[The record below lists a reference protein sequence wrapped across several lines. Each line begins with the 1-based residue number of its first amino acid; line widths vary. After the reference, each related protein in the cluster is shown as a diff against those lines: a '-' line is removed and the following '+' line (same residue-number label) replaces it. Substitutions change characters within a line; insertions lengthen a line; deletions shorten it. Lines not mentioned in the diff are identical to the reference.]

1 MLFLLSLVIYLALP
15 HAICVC
21 YKSLYVY
28 VSVEC
33 LGVEYIRAI
42 GLIVIIDKS
51 CSDFVNVSFLKGFSF
66 CLKVYQLI
74 EGGKEEKKV
83 NVC

>member
-1 MLFLLSLVIYLALP
+1 MLY
-15 HAICVC
+15 VC

-33 LGVEYIRAI
+33 LHGVEYIKGGI

-51 CSDFVNVSFLKGFSF
+51 CSDFVNVSVSFLKGFSF
-66 CLKVYQLI
+66 CLQVHQII
-74 EGGKEEKKV
+74 EGKKEEKKV
-83 NVC
+83 KVDVVIVR

>member
-15 HAICVC
+15 HTICVC

-66 CLKVYQLI
+66 CLQVHQI
-74 EGGKEEKKV
+74 EGEKEEKKV